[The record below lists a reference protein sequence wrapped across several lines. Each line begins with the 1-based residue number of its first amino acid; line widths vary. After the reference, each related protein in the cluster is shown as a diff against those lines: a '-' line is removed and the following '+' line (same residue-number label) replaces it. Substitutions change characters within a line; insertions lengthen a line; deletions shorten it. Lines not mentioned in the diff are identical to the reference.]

1 LKRILEIYRENW
13 DELAKELEK
22 LREEMKKGRE
32 NEETFGFEPKK
43 EMPFFGLL
51 KKELYGEKTID
62 ELSKD
67 DIDLLIDLT
76 QNILSIIKVNV
87 KVVDFW
93 ENYSKQKQV
102 KSYIISNIL
111 LPNDNRNYLIY
122 NRRNEIVQ
130 KIMELAYH
138 LYGKR

>member
-1 LKRILEIYRENW
+1 
-13 DELAKELEK
+13 
-22 LREEMKKGRE
+22 MKKGRE

-76 QNILSIIKVNV
+76 QNILSIIKENV

-111 LPNDNRNYLIY
+111 LPNDNRNNLIY

-138 LYGKR
+138 LYGKRQFKFSN

>member
-1 LKRILEIYRENW
+1 MKRILEIYRENW